1 MSEAEKA
8 LVNFQNS
15 NDRYWSSVWRRHPQ
29 HDDTQYNDTQ
39 RNKMQLSAYMLSVA
53 KMPNIQS
60 VVMLSVVAP
69 HIHTN
74 FFVHKCKIRTFSSVS
89 VSPK

>member
-15 NDRYWSSVWRRHPQ
+15 NDRYWGCAWRRHPQ

-39 RNKMQLSAYMLSVA
+39 RNKMRLSAYMLSVA
-53 KMPNIQS
+53 KTPNIQS
-60 VVMLSVVAP
+60 VVMLSVMTP

-74 FFVHKCKIRTFSSVS
+74 FFCS
-89 VSPK
+89 